1 MYSVSDPSIMPAG
14 RAGELMLY
22 GVEIATP
29 ASSSYAKVDKWTS
42 PGDGYLI
49 ITKTSNYLDNIPTFV
64 FDITL
69 LEDLT

>member
-1 MYSVSDPSIMPAG
+1 MPAG

-29 ASSSYAKVDKWTS
+29 ASSSNAKVDKWKS

-49 ITKTSNYLDNIPTFV
+49 ITKTSNYLDNIPTYV